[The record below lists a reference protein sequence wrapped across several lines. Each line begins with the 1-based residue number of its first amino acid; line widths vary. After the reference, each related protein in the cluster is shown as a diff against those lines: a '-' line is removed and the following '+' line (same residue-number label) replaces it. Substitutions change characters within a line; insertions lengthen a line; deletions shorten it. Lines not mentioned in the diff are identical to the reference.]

1 MASMDAVFKISQT
14 TYRDRIIRAKNSL
27 KEFCLYFRLAA
38 YDSDEHRIGGNFI
51 PHLML

>member
-27 KEFCLYFRLAA
+27 KEFFA
-38 YDSDEHRIGGNFI
+38 FI
-51 PHLML
+51 VVLCHIILMNIE